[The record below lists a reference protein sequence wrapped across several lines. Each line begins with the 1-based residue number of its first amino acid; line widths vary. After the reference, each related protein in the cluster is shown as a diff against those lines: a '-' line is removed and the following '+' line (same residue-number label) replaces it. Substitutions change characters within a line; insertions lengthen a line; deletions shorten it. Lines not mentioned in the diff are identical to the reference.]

1 MQAKAAELIKPR
13 DFWLEHRA
21 ELPLRTYSAF
31 RYYLQK
37 RHENGL
43 VSSGAVVESPFGLL
57 IRPSRLLGD
66 WLNGRNERTPQ
77 AAP

>member
-1 MQAKAAELIKPR
+1 MQAKAAELLKPR
-13 DFWLEHRA
+13 DFWLEHSA

-31 RYYLQK
+31 RYHLEK

-43 VSSGAVVESPFGLL
+43 ISSGSVVESPFGLL

-66 WLNGRNERTPQ
+66 WLNGNSGRP
-77 AAP
+77 AP

>member
-1 MQAKAAELIKPR
+1 MQAKPAELLRPR
-13 DFWLEHRA
+13 DFWLEHSE
-21 ELPLRTYSAF
+21 ELPLRTFSAF
-31 RYYLQK
+31 RYHLEK

-66 WLNGRNERTPQ
+66 WLHGRTSLPTV
-77 AAP
+77 

>member
-1 MQAKAAELIKPR
+1 MQAKVAELLKPR
-13 DFWLEHRA
+13 DFWLEHGT

-37 RHENGL
+37 RHTNGL

-57 IRPSRLLGD
+57 IRPSRLLGE
-66 WLNGRNERTPQ
+66 WLNGRDDQGTR
-77 AAP
+77 